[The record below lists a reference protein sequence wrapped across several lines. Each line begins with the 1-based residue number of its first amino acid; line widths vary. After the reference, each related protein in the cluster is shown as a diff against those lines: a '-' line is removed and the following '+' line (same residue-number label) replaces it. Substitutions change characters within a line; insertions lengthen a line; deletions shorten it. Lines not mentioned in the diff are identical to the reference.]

1 LLTDGQPTAA
11 PVAVNDSYSV
21 AEGGVVLSPQS
32 LGLLLNDTD
41 ADTVSTGLRQEK
53 TPDPFYSM
61 CNTP

>member
-1 LLTDGQPTAA
+1 M
-11 PVAVNDSYSV
+11 AVNDSYSV